1 MRAPPTKATQVLKC
15 KDMDLNLPSPGHMSD
30 RWIVRRGTPRTGFT
44 YVAPTGRLIRDRA
57 TIERIERLR
66 IPPAWRDVRIAASA
80 RASVQAWGFDARG
93 RRQYRYHDRAVER
106 GQLRK
111 YHRVRRMGHD
121 MPSIRRRIA
130 SDFGSRDMSREAV
143 AAAAVRLI
151 SEAFFR
157 VGSERYE
164 RDNGTF
170 GLTTLRK
177 KHVTVRGDRI
187 QFDYRGKGSIRQRQ
201 VVYDRRLAEVIG
213 RLMRTPGSRLF
224 RHRHGLR
231 WRDLT
236 SEDVNDYLKRLGNG
250 HYTAKDFRTWGGTL
264 RMATVLSDL
273 GPGAS
278 TREATRNVALAA
290 RLVAAEL
297 GNTPAICRASYV
309 HPLVIARYVD
319 AGVTIN
325 RDLDVATRSRN
336 RRATTSHTPE
346 ERALLAFLDRYFPD
360 RRRRAMRRERER
372 REEPMAA

>member
-1 MRAPPTKATQVLKC
+1 
-15 KDMDLNLPSPGHMSD
+15 MSD
-30 RWIVRRGTPRTGFT
+30 RWFVRRGTPNKGFT
-44 YVAPTGRLIRDRA
+44 YVNRAGRVVRDRA

-66 IPPAWRDVRIAASA
+66 IPPAWREVRIAASA
-80 RASVQAWGFDARG
+80 NASVQAWGFDARG
-93 RRQYRYHDRAVER
+93 RRQYRYHERAVQR

-121 MPSIRRRIA
+121 LPAMRRRIA
-130 SDFGSRDMSREAV
+130 REVGARELTREAV

-151 SEAFFR
+151 GEAFFR

-177 KHVTVRGDRI
+177 SHVTLEGERV

-201 VVYDRRLAEVIG
+201 VVFDRKLATVIA
-213 RLMRTPGSRLF
+213 RLMKTPGKRLF
-224 RHRHGLR
+224 RYLERGR
-231 WRDLT
+231 WADLT
-236 SEDVNDYLKRLGNG
+236 SQDVNDYLKRLGSG
-250 HYTAKDFRTWGGTL
+250 RYTAKDFRTWGGTL
-264 RMATVLSDL
+264 RMATVLHDL
-273 GPGAS
+273 GPGANS
-278 TREATRNVALAA
+278 REATRNVALAA

-319 AGVTIN
+319 AGVTIDAHVE
-325 RDLDVATRSRN
+325 RPRG
-336 RRATTSHTPE
+336 RRRMTASHTPE

-360 RRRRAMRRERER
+360 RRRRIARRERER
-372 REEPMAA
+372 REDLLAA

>member
-1 MRAPPTKATQVLKC
+1 
-15 KDMDLNLPSPGHMSD
+15 MSD
-30 RWIVRRGTPRTGFT
+30 RWIVRRGTPKKGFT
-44 YVAPTGRLIRDRA
+44 YVDHAGRVVRDRA

-80 RASVQAWGFDARG
+80 NASVQAWGFDARG
-93 RRQYRYHDRAVER
+93 RRQYRYHERAVQR

-121 MPSIRRRIA
+121 LPAMRRRVA
-130 SDFGSRDMSREAV
+130 RDVGAGVLTREAV

-151 SEAFFR
+151 GEAFFR

-177 KHVTVRGDRI
+177 SHVTLRDERV

-201 VVYDRRLAEVIG
+201 VIFDRKLAQVIA
-213 RLMRTPGSRLF
+213 RLMKTPGARLF
-224 RHRHGLR
+224 RYMERGR
-231 WRDLT
+231 WVNLT
-236 SEDVNDYLKRLGNG
+236 SQDVNDYLKRLGNAQ
-250 HYTAKDFRTWGGTL
+250 YTAKDFRTWGGTL
-264 RMATVLSDL
+264 RMATVLHDL
-273 GPGAS
+273 GPGAN
-278 TREATRNVALAA
+278 TREAARNVALAA

-319 AGVTIN
+319 AGVTIEAD
-325 RDLDVATRSRN
+325 REHDT
-336 RRATTSHTPE
+336 RRATRMSASHTPE

-360 RRRRAMRRERER
+360 RRRRAVHRVRER
-372 REEPMAA
+372 REDLLAA

>member
-1 MRAPPTKATQVLKC
+1 
-15 KDMDLNLPSPGHMSD
+15 MSD
-30 RWIVRRGTPRTGFT
+30 RWIVRRGTPNKGFT
-44 YVAPTGRLIRDRA
+44 YVNRAGRVVRDRA

-80 RASVQAWGFDARG
+80 NASVQAWGFDARG
-93 RRQYRYHDRAVER
+93 RRQYRYHERAVQR

-121 MPSIRRRIA
+121 LPAMRRRIA
-130 SDFGSRDMSREAV
+130 REVGARELTREAV

-151 SEAFFR
+151 GEAFFR

-177 KHVTVRGDRI
+177 SHVTLRGDRV

-201 VVYDRRLAEVIG
+201 VVFDRKLAQVIA
-213 RLMRTPGSRLF
+213 RLMNMPGTRLF
-224 RHRHGLR
+224 RYVERGR
-231 WRDLT
+231 WVNLT
-236 SEDVNDYLKRLGNG
+236 SQDVNEYLKRLGSA

-264 RMATVLSDL
+264 RMATVLHDL
-273 GPGAS
+273 GPGANA
-278 TREATRNVALAA
+278 REATRNVALAA

-309 HPLVIARYVD
+309 HPLIIARYVD
-319 AGVTIN
+319 AGVTIDAD
-325 RDLDVATRSRN
+325 RERSPRRTRVT
-336 RRATTSHTPE
+336 ASHTPE

-360 RRRRAMRRERER
+360 RRRRAIRREPER
-372 REEPMAA
+372 REDLLAA

>member
-1 MRAPPTKATQVLKC
+1 MADQ
-15 KDMDLNLPSPGHMSD
+15 
-30 RWIVRRGTPRTGFT
+30 WIVRRGTPTKGFT
-44 YVAPTGRLIRDRA
+44 YLNHAGRIVRDRG

-66 IPPAWRDVRIAASA
+66 IPPAWRDVRIAAS
-80 RASVQAWGFDARG
+80 RNASVQAWGFDARG
-93 RRQYRYHDRAVER
+93 RRQYRYHERAVER

-121 MPSIRRRIA
+121 LPEMRRRVA
-130 SDFGSRDMSREAV
+130 REFGARELSRQAV

-151 SEAFFR
+151 GEAFFR

-177 KHVTVRGDRI
+177 SHVTLRGERL

-201 VVYDRRLAEVIG
+201 VVFDRKLAQVLG
-213 RLMRTPGSRLF
+213 RLMKTPGTRLF
-224 RHRHGLR
+224 RYIERGR
-231 WRDLT
+231 WTDLT
-236 SEDVNDYLKRLGNG
+236 SQDVNDYLKSLGSA

-264 RMATVLSDL
+264 RMATVLNDL
-273 GPGAS
+273 GPGVSA
-278 TREATRNVALAA
+278 REATRNVALAA

-309 HPLVIARYVD
+309 HPLIIARYVD
-319 AGVTIN
+319 AGVTIG
-325 RDLDVATRSRN
+325 DVVERPRTAATRRV
-336 RRATTSHTPE
+336 TTSHTPE

-360 RRRRAMRRERER
+360 RRRRSIRHDRER
-372 REEPMAA
+372 REDLLAA